1 MGRGKANFFVY
12 GQICVGKRGKV
23 LFRGGLTSQTSENLS
38 GYREGA
44 KRVGAKLTFLFMD
57 CLGGK

>member
-23 LFRGGLTSQTSENLS
+23 LFRGGT
-38 GYREGA
+38 
-44 KRVGAKLTFLFMD
+44 KLTFLFMD
-57 CLGGK
+57 QFMWDKGESCLKLSINSNF